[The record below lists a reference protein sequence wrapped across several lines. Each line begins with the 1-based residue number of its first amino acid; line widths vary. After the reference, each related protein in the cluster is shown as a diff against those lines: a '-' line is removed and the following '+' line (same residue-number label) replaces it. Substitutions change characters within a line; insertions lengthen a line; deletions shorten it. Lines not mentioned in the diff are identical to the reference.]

1 MLPYVRGK
9 DVVLIGHGHDPN
21 LPRRTR
27 THSRM
32 NLHASEFHKTR
43 TAEQLAVLIQ
53 SKTETETE
61 TKGPWWRVGVYHN
74 ILPPNP

>member
-1 MLPYVRGK
+1 MAVVLPYVRGK

-53 SKTETETE
+53 SKQ
-61 TKGPWWRVGVYHN
+61 KLKQKLKDHGGA
-74 ILPPNP
+74 